1 MQLKRLKRKSVLFTI
16 AVIAIAGILIRSD
29 SEWAAVPIT
38 GTAQLVSVQQFPE
51 GVACTWEDPSTVPLL
66 ASLSPSLFV
75 GAMQEGQRQGG
86 GNNRR
91 QIPQAVT
98 EITRPLQ
105 FRTIADT
112 YPTYTAVGVNLL
124 TDEVILQDNNLW
136 STRVFNRLDNT
147 PANARFTEP
156 KRIIQGENTHIQF
169 NNGVYVD
176 PQNGDIY
183 SVESDTG
190 DKMVVF
196 AHDAKGNI
204 APKRILNTP
213 HRAYS
218 IAVDEEKK
226 EIFITIEYPPQ
237 IVVYRKEAGGDEKPL
252 RVIEGDRTLLKTPH
266 GVAIDSKNQL
276 LFVNNWG
283 MYTSYKNPGTGRFDM
298 PSINIY
304 ALNANGDVAPTRIIE
319 GDKTRLNWPG
329 NMTLHPDTRELYVAD
344 DIDQSVLVFGNL
356 TTANGN
362 VAPVRAIKGDRTKLM
377 NPTGVFVDTKHQELW
392 VSNLGNSSA
401 TVYPLMANGNVAPLR
416 QIRSAPQGHQ
426 SLTFGRTAAV
436 AYDSKRQEILV
447 PN

>member
-1 MQLKRLKRKSVLFTI
+1 MRVTRLKRQSVVLAI

-29 SEWAAVPIT
+29 SEWAAVPVT
-38 GTAQLVSVQQFPE
+38 GTAQLVSVQTFPE
-51 GVACTWEDPSTVPLL
+51 GVACTWENPSTVPLY
-66 ASLSPSLFV
+66 ASLEPSLFV
-75 GAMQEGQRQGG
+75 AAMQQQQQQGG
-86 GNNRR
+86 GGRR
-91 QIPQAVT
+91 APLQAVT
-98 EITRPLQ
+98 EITRKLEV
-105 FRTIADT
+105 RTIADT

-124 TDEVILQDNNLW
+124 TDEVVLQDNNLW

-156 KRIIQGENTHIQF
+156 KRVIQGENTFIQF
-169 NNGVYVD
+169 NNGVYID

-196 AHDAKGNI
+196 AHDAKGNT
-204 APKRILNTP
+204 APKRVLHTP
-213 HRAYS
+213 HRVYS

-226 EIFITIEYPPQ
+226 EIYVTVEYPPQ
-237 IVVYRKEAGGDEKPL
+237 IVVYRKEAADEEQPI

-266 GVAIDSKNQL
+266 GVALDTKNQL

-283 MYTSYKNPGTGRFDM
+283 MYTSYKNPGTGRFDK
-298 PSINIY
+298 PAINIY
-304 ALNANGDVAPTRIIE
+304 PLNANGDVAPVRMIE
-319 GDKTRLNWPG
+319 GDKTHLNWPG
-329 NMTLHPDTRELYVAD
+329 NMTLHPETRELYVAD
-344 DIDQSVLVFGNL
+344 DVDQSIVVFGNL

-362 VAPVRAIKGDRTKLM
+362 VGPVRVLKGDKTKLTY
-377 NPTGVFVDTKHQELW
+377 PTGVFVDTKHQELW

-416 QIRSAPQGHQ
+416 QIRSAPLGHQ